1 MPLAH
6 DGGMDRDPAD
16 APDDERGEAGP
27 SRRSPRAARLTV
39 TPGGPLLVRGD
50 VDLVDVHGEPIP
62 RRRNTIALCRCGR
75 SAIQPYCDGSHAV
88 GRSAISGE

>member
-1 MPLAH
+1 MPRAH
-6 DGGMDRDPAD
+6 DEGMDRDPAD
-16 APDDERGEAGP
+16 AADDESGAARPP
-27 SRRSPRAARLTV
+27 SRNPRPARVTV

-50 VDLVDVHGEPIP
+50 VELVDVHGEPIP